1 VALRGQG
8 LGVMVAGSIWE
19 ESARDGG
26 STAGWRAPTTVRS
39 PVGLPGAIGEGEVR
53 DRLVAH
59 WQSLRA

>member
-1 VALRGQG
+1 
-8 LGVMVAGSIWE
+8 MVAGSIWE